1 MYCTTSML
9 TSFFY
14 CSVFLEM
21 LLTFFNTLYDEEV
34 ITEDSFVTWK
44 NDNNPSRQEAK
55 GPAVQATTSFFEWM
69 QSAAEEIHES

>member
-1 MYCTTSML
+1 MYLFS
-9 TSFFY
+9 
-14 CSVFLEM
+14 EM

-55 GPAVQATTSFFEWM
+55 GPAVQATTSFFEWL
-69 QSAAEEIHES
+69 QSAAEETHES

>member
-1 MYCTTSML
+1 
-9 TSFFY
+9 
-14 CSVFLEM
+14 M

-44 NDNNPSRQEAK
+44 NDNNPSRQEGK
-55 GPAVQATTSFFEWM
+55 GPAVQATISFFEWL

>member
-1 MYCTTSML
+1 
-9 TSFFY
+9 
-14 CSVFLEM
+14 M

-55 GPAVQATTSFFEWM
+55 GPAVQATTSFLEWL
-69 QSAAEEIHES
+69 QCAAEEIHES